1 MVDSPFP
8 YIVHEWCDGFANAV
22 SKMGAIYAGPLFTI
36 AATDAIN
43 SNSGYFNAHHPLHR
57 EDCVLVRSDNVPR
70 PSVAD
75 RETHHLSEPRTNLMR
90 NLQGLTLNLPPLIQ
104 VLQSKWR
111 YISTVPQQCTSQ
123 SSFPRDRKS
132 VV

>member
-8 YIVHEWCDGFANAV
+8 CIVHEGGDDFANEV
-22 SKMGAIYAGPLFTI
+22 SKMGAIYADSLFTI

-57 EDCVLVRSDNVPR
+57 GDCVPVGSDNIPR
-70 PSVAD
+70 TSVAD
-75 RETHHLSEPRTNLMR
+75 RETHHLSDPRTNLTISR
-90 NLQGLTLNLPPLIQ
+90 QGLTLNLPPLTQ

-111 YISTVPQQCTSQ
+111 YISTVPQQCTSE
-123 SSFPRDRKS
+123 SSFPRYHG
-132 VV
+132 VP